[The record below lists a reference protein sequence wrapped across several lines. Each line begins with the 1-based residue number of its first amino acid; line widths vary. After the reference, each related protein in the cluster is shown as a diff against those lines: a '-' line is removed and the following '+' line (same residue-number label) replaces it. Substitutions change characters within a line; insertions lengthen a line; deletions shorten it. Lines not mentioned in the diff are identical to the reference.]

1 MENDFHKLTLLILI
15 YSFLLIFLQELH
27 STLSDGSNSKYD
39 QHSNDTIQSTDSSVV
54 RDVSETDSAK
64 LQTSQ
69 TSGQS
74 TLSLTLSL
82 PNQSELL
89 PIAEEKDSPGGSS
102 KAEQDLENTRN

>member
-1 MENDFHKLTLLILI
+1 M
-15 YSFLLIFLQELH
+15 H
-27 STLSDGSNSKYD
+27 STLLDGSSSKHD
-39 QHSNDTIQSTDSSVV
+39 QHSNDSSHSSDSGGVRGDSS
-54 RDVSETDSAK
+54 DSDSSK

-74 TLSLTLSL
+74 SLSLTLTL

-102 KAEQDLENTRN
+102 KADPESESNEMK